1 MTDLNK
7 NIDFLDE
14 DFIKLP
20 EIPKDWLHVYL
31 NEDQCNFINRASQ
44 SNEPHELQIC
54 VKKSC
59 SAPDLQAIRIMK

>member
-20 EIPKDWLHVYL
+20 EIPKDWFMY
-31 NEDQCNFINRASQ
+31 I
-44 SNEPHELQIC
+44 
-54 VKKSC
+54 
-59 SAPDLQAIRIMK
+59 